1 MGGGVGFA
9 LLRDESS
16 NYFENFGDGALYF
29 GWIGTLIDLIAI
41 AGVTKVMRVT
51 LAGKSPSMNIR
62 TKKVWLEQA
71 QI

>member
-9 LLRDESS
+9 PLRGESCNS
-16 NYFENFGDGALYF
+16 FENFGYGAVYF
-29 GWIGTLIDLIAI
+29 GWIGTLIGLIAI
-41 AGVTKVMRVT
+41 AGFTKVMRVT